1 MAAEATSMDSEA
13 YINREIAYKMMG
25 DHDQAIANFSK
36 ALEINPRL
44 AAAYVNRGRAYRS
57 KDQYDRAISDDRQI
71 GS

>member
-13 YINREIAYKMMG
+13 YINRGIAYKMMG